1 MEYLRNKEWIAEEA
15 EGKVTGNV
23 SLVIKYNIPLDME
36 FTLPRK
42 EDDCY
47 VIKKIYGSPKSGV
60 YSLYLDGGKDVQAYC
75 DMDTAGGGWT
85 VFQRRQ
91 DGSVDFYRSWQEY
104 KTGFGDPAA
113 EHWLGNE
120 KLHLLTNR
128 NKMCELYISMESW
141 KSVVGYARYKNFSIE
156 DESNAYRLHIGNFT
170 GINVGKDSLRYHNN
184 MKFTTKDN
192 DNDLN
197 SKNCATSNDIG
208 AWWYDS
214 CDQCGLNGLYN
225 ETSSDK
231 GIEWDGFPGGS
242 TYMKFTQ
249 MMVRCE

>member
-1 MEYLRNKEWIAEEA
+1 MRNDR
-15 EGKVTGNV
+15 
-23 SLVIKYNIPLDME
+23 S
-36 FTLPRK
+36 FTLLMFLTFFMN
-42 EDDCY
+42 
-47 VIKKIYGSPKSGV
+47 SS
-60 YSLYLDGGKDVQAYC
+60 YC
-75 DMDTAGGGWT
+75 LPT
-85 VFQRRQ
+85 
-91 DGSVDFYRSWQEY
+91 
-104 KTGFGDPAA
+104 K
-113 EHWLGNE
+113 
-120 KLHLLTNR
+120 HLTQ
-128 NKMCELYISMESW
+128 
-141 KSVVGYARYKNFSIE
+141 G
-156 DESNAYRLHIGNFT
+156 IG
-170 GINVGKDSLRYHNN
+170 GKDSLRYHNN

-242 TYMKFTQ
+242 IYMKFTQ